1 MTATCILHR
10 PGPVAVAVD
19 PGTNIAVV
27 ANQTDNS
34 VSVLNLGPIQTFSIT
49 ETSPKTFVTTSTLG
63 SRSEPGARNS

>member
-1 MTATCILHR
+1 MTATCIPTR

-49 ETSPKTFVTTSTLG
+49 ETSPKTFVTTSI
-63 SRSEPGARNS
+63 ARQRLRARPRNR